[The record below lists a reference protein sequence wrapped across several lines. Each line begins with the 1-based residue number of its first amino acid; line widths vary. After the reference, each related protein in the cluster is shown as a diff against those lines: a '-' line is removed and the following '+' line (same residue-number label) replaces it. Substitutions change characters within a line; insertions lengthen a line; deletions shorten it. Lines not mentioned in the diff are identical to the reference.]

1 VRGLFN
7 TASQF
12 CGDASGDTFVNSE
25 PTPDRFAVN
34 ITYSGPDGTPY
45 EGQFPLDVALIRAH
59 SYATP
64 PTAPEQRKEIIK

>member
-1 VRGLFN
+1 M
-7 TASQF
+7 
-12 CGDASGDTFVNSE
+12 NSE